1 MRKLLFLVL
10 IAIAVCTVV
19 EETELD
25 VLDLDNFDFENLDA
39 VDWQKLWD
47 KLKGFASLLKK
58 WLKKIGIWDLV
69 VDYLHNKLPGKIEEF
84 CKNKHIPDG
93 LCLTIV
99 NWIVNHIN

>member
-1 MRKLLFLVL
+1 MKKLLFLVL

-58 WLKKIGIWDLV
+58 WLKNIGIWDVV
-69 VDYLHNKLPGKIEEF
+69 VDFLHNKLPGKIEEF
-84 CKNKHIPDG
+84 CKNKHI
-93 LCLTIV
+93 
-99 NWIVNHIN
+99 